1 MTLIDCQDTLVLFE
15 WQTVVGM
22 TDVGLQLCAEKQK
35 GRFCQSPK
43 PGRRWA
49 VQMIN
54 SKSTGWMLTVAVYA
68 ATLSAGSTTWAQEE
82 EQPAAAPPAAKIG
95 QFLTLTS
102 PINDAQVARVGNLAL
117 ELQARA
123 VQEDREAVLV
133 LEIPPGASR
142 FGQVSDLARRLTSAD
157 LSRVRTVAWVPKSLD
172 GYHAIIALS
181 CHDIVMD
188 PDASLGDIGR
198 GKKVPSEEQEFI
210 LNIISRGRNNYVS
223 RDLVESMMN
232 PSLELMRVKTKDA
245 AGQERSR
252 FLTSKHVKEL
262 QSQNTLILETE
273 IIKEVGSVGRF
284 TAVDAKRAGFLLDKT
299 AGSRRDVATAYN
311 LPTESLREREVG
323 NEVGNARLIAIHET
337 ITPFTEEF
345 ILRQIRTAVAE
356 GADLLIFDIDSPG
369 GYLFSS
375 VNIANTIAE
384 LDPTSVTTVAWIPK
398 RALSGAAV
406 IALGTDHIIMAP
418 DAHLGDAGVIQETEE
433 GGAFERVPEKLW
445 SDFLVTLQ
453 NLAERKDRPTAL
465 LQAMVDKNL
474 KVYQATN
481 AETGRV
487 TYMSEYEI
495 EDSNE
500 EWIKGP
506 IVAESREDVLL
517 TVNGNRAH
525 ELGLADAPCD
535 DLDAVRIRMG
545 VPESNALQPVKRTWV
560 DTFVFVLNSQIAG
573 FGLITLG
580 ILCLYI
586 ELHLPSGFFGIVSAI
601 FFALFFWSRY
611 LGGTSGS
618 LELILFVL
626 GLVLLAME
634 IFVIPGFGVFG
645 VSGLLLMA
653 GSLVMASHT
662 FNGMSAGQRF
672 EESMSSMGTLAG
684 ALITVIGVAIVLN
697 RFLPSIP
704 ILNKLIL
711 TPPGYAAAGEDSP
724 YLNPSVY
731 GSNSED
737 FPVQEGDKGLTVSTL
752 RPSGKANFGEH
763 YLDVYS
769 DGGYIDHGKEIE
781 VIRVAGNRIIVRPV
795 DSEDGVA

>member
-1 MTLIDCQDTLVLFE
+1 MQIQNFKHAGWLLIVALFASCPAMTCAQKQDET
-15 WQTVVGM
+15 
-22 TDVGLQLCAEKQK
+22 A
-35 GRFCQSPK
+35 P
-43 PGRRWA
+43 
-49 VQMIN
+49 
-54 SKSTGWMLTVAVYA
+54 
-68 ATLSAGSTTWAQEE
+68 
-82 EQPAAAPPAAKIG
+82 AAPPKGKIG

-102 PINDAQVARVGNLAL
+102 PINDAQVARAGNLAL
-117 ELQARA
+117 ELEARA
-123 VQEDREAVLV
+123 VKEDRDAVLV

-157 LSRVRTVAWVPKSLD
+157 LSRVRTVAWLPKSLD

-198 GKKVPSEEQEFI
+198 GGKVPDEEQDFI
-210 LNIISRGRNNYVS
+210 LKIVDRGRNNYVS
-223 RDLVESMMN
+223 RDVVQAMMN
-232 PSLELMRVKTKDA
+232 PAIELLRVKIKDA
-245 AGQERSR
+245 TGQERSR

-262 QSQNTLILETE
+262 QAQNTLILETDT
-273 IIKEVGSVGRF
+273 IKQIGAPGRF
-284 TAVDAKRAGFLLDKT
+284 TAIDARRAGFLLDKT
-299 AGSRRDVATAYN
+299 AKSRREVATAYE
-311 LPTESLREREVG
+311 LPTQSLREKEAG
-323 NEVGNARLIAIHET
+323 NDVGNARLIAIHEA

-345 ILRQIRTAVAE
+345 ILRQIRTAVDQ
-356 GADLLIFDIDSPG
+356 GADMLIFDIDSPG

-384 LDPTSVTTVAWIPK
+384 LDPTSITTVAWIPE

-406 IALGTDHIIMAP
+406 IALGTDRIIMAP
-418 DAHLGDAGVIQETEE
+418 DAHLGDAGVIKETDE

-474 KVYQATN
+474 KVYQVTN
-481 AETGRV
+481 AATGRV

-506 IVAESREDVLL
+506 VVAESREDVLL

-535 DLDAVRIRMG
+535 DLDALRIRLG
-545 VPESNALQPVKRTWV
+545 IPESNSLQPVKRTWV

-586 ELHLPSGFFGIVSAI
+586 EMHLPSGFFGIVSAVC
-601 FFALFFWSRY
+601 FSLFFWSRY

-645 VSGLLLMA
+645 ISGLLMMSGA
-653 GSLVMASHT
+653 LVMASHT
-662 FNGMSAGQRF
+662 FSGMSAGQRF
-672 EESMSSMGTLAG
+672 EESMSSLGTLAG
-684 ALITVIGVAIVLN
+684 ALTTVIVVAIVLN

-711 TPPGYAAAGEDSP
+711 TPPGYAAAGTDTP
-724 YLNPSVY
+724 YLNPSAY
-731 GSNSED
+731 GGNPAD
-737 FPVQEGDKGLTVSTL
+737 IPVQAGDKGLTVSTL

-763 YLDVYS
+763 YLDVFS
-769 DGGYIDHGKEIE
+769 DGGYIDHGTEIE
-781 VIRVAGNRIIVRPV
+781 VIRVAGKRIIVRPV
-795 DSEDGVA
+795 DKTEELA